1 MRRVNTLQVGE
12 VRLTVTPDKDTPS
25 KKKKRHTFHILT
37 HTHTF
42 ISLLNCPEQ
51 NLQEAARSRDLAH
64 RIT

>member
-1 MRRVNTLQVGE
+1 MVMLQVGE

-25 KKKKRHTFHILT
+25 TFLHTYTHTHT

-64 RIT
+64 GITQGQ